1 MLRALYKG
9 AIDFPEHNSSASS
22 DYIKG
27 DITQNEHPSQRIPK
41 TQPEEQNLLTVIL
54 INRDRMNT
62 ACYFLAMQFASDIVL
77 TETTTMQQNETGSQL
92 ILKGTTTIGV
102 VCKDGVI
109 LASDTR
115 VTMGF
120 YIAHKF
126 GKKVYKIDEHLGMT
140 IAGTVAD
147 AQRVV
152 DILTANAQ
160 LYRINLNRPMPVSSA
175 ARLVANL
182 LFSARYIPLA
192 TQVLIGGVDETG
204 PHVFNLDP
212 FGSLT
217 EEKSV
222 STGSGSPI
230 AYGIL
235 EDKYREDMTI
245 EELLP
250 IVMKAV
256 NAAMKRDVASGNS
269 YNVTV
274 IDKNGY
280 RELSE
285 EEKSKLL
292 VK

>member
-1 MLRALYKG
+1 
-9 AIDFPEHNSSASS
+9 
-22 DYIKG
+22 
-27 DITQNEHPSQRIPK
+27 
-41 TQPEEQNLLTVIL
+41 
-54 INRDRMNT
+54 
-62 ACYFLAMQFASDIVL
+62 
-77 TETTTMQQNETGSQL
+77 
-92 ILKGTTTIGV
+92 
-102 VCKDGVI
+102 
-109 LASDTR
+109 
-115 VTMGF
+115 MGF
-120 YIAHKF
+120 YVAHKL
-126 GKKVYKIDEHLGMT
+126 GKKVYKIDDHLGMT

-160 LYRINLNRPMPVSSA
+160 LYRINMNRSMPVKSA

-182 LFSARYIPLA
+182 LFSARYFPLA
-192 TQVLIGGVDETG
+192 TQVLIGGMDETG

-235 EDKYREDMTI
+235 EDKYHEDMTTQ
-245 EELLP
+245 ELLP
-250 IVMKAV
+250 IVVKAV
-256 NAAMKRDVASGNS
+256 NAAMKRDVASGNN

-285 EEKSKLL
+285 EEKKHLL